1 MKSEDAARLVQQ
13 KANRIIEEVE
23 KVIVGKR
30 PVVEL
35 VVVALLAK
43 GHVLIEDIPG
53 IGKTTLA
60 KAVARSLGGSFKR
73 IQFTPDL
80 LPGDVTGV
88 TVYNQKTGEF
98 MFAPGPVFANIVL
111 ADEINRATPKT
122 QSSLLECMGEA
133 QVTTDGMTRPM
144 LQPFFVVA
152 TENPIEYRGTY
163 PLPEA
168 QLDRFLMRVRL
179 GYTSPEEEVAVLD
192 HQMQRHPLEQ
202 TQEVIGSQE
211 VVDLQEAV
219 KMITV
224 KDAIKDYIV
233 QLVTASRH
241 HPQIALGSSPRGS
254 LGLLR
259 AAQAAAAVEGRDF
272 VTPDDVKGLAIPILA
287 HRLIVQPEVALKAN
301 PSERI
306 VQEILDTVP
315 VPTV

>member
-133 QVTTDGMTRPM
+133 QVTTDGITRPM

>member
-1 MKSEDAARLVQQ
+1 
-13 KANRIIEEVE
+13 
-23 KVIVGKR
+23 
-30 PVVEL
+30 
-35 VVVALLAK
+35 VALLAT

-133 QVTTDGMTRPM
+133 QVTTDGITRPM

-233 QLVTASRH
+233 QLVAASRH